1 MKSPDRFSR
10 STYGADSSVRGS
22 HTHLSRASSAND
34 NGGNKG
40 LSRFFLGL
48 RRDPLIFF
56 SLGCARPKLATCLYS
71 SIKTKE
77 VYGLNSSVMLCCALV
92 LKRENHAKPVS
103 ISLSFVTLLVF
114 SQITGIPETHVHLR
128 RTGSVDIFTGSP
140 PCESQEHKKDQE
152 GFRSS
157 RVDGPQAC
165 LETPPGPPLKA
176 SASLSPPSYATTQPS
191 SASKSSTAILSALR
205 ALQEKIK
212 RLEKERADAIVE
224 NAALRQQNN
233 EVQRH
238 SELQR
243 RKEVLEFQEQCVHI
257 QSAYESLLAEREA
270 MESKLASSEE
280 KRRSLL
286 QEANRLRARLAV
298 EEDSR
303 RMAEG
308 RMRDMGDRISKMERT
323 LRSRG
328 GVAEETTEGLRGAL
342 EAETALRLELEHR
355 NEKFGEVLLSVMD
368 MSQELAKHYN
378 AQGAKKRAPTVAGA
392 RSPGIRSTRP
402 SARVGNGQGGMLPFL
417 PATHH
422 RTYNLL
428 ATLSQA
434 VRECKQQEPR
444 QVLDALYE
452 LVQHESGYQGGREGR
467 SAWVEPSKA
476 TFMSYP
482 ATARAWNRRVPPN
495 GSNRLAARWRMEKEC
510 EQQPL
515 NKEEQEHEE
524 AVVSAVQAELEEVEA
539 MLKEELRNLNQKY
552 AEMVSLARGV
562 GQAEKSVEDGR
573 REIPEREF
581 CEEDLR
587 ALIED
592 IHRKEAEIK
601 HLGRILRTN
610 PRYTS
615 RFHLPWSRYRLLN
628 PEKEARRSVL
638 GEQPPCT
645 SPRARGAAQRILDR
659 MSLLGGIR
667 DVSGMT
673 AARK

>member
-1 MKSPDRFSR
+1 
-10 STYGADSSVRGS
+10 
-22 HTHLSRASSAND
+22 
-34 NGGNKG
+34 
-40 LSRFFLGL
+40 
-48 RRDPLIFF
+48 
-56 SLGCARPKLATCLYS
+56 
-71 SIKTKE
+71 
-77 VYGLNSSVMLCCALV
+77 MLCLV
-92 LKRENHAKPVS
+92 VKRENHAKPVS

-114 SQITGIPETHVHLR
+114 SQITEIPETHVHLR

-140 PCESQEHKKDQE
+140 STSFNTRESQEHKKDQE
-152 GFRSS
+152 GLRSS

-165 LETPPGPPLKA
+165 LETRSRPQLKA
-176 SASLSPPSYATTQPS
+176 TASLSPPSYATTQSS

-243 RKEVLEFQEQCVHI
+243 RKEGLEFQEQCVHI
-257 QSAYESLLAEREA
+257 QSAYESLLAEKEA

-303 RMAEG
+303 RIAEG
-308 RMRDMGDRISKMERT
+308 RMRDMEGRISKMERT
-323 LRSRG
+323 LRSRC

-368 MSQELAKHYN
+368 MNQELAKHYN

-392 RSPGIRSTRP
+392 RFPGIRSTRP

-434 VRECKQQEPR
+434 VRKCKQHEPR

-452 LVQHESGYQGGREGR
+452 LMQHESGYQGGREGR

-482 ATARAWNRRVPPN
+482 ATARAWNRRVPPIN
-495 GSNRLAARWRMEKEC
+495 VSNRLAARWRIEKEC

-515 NKEEQEHEE
+515 NKAEQEHEE
-524 AVVSAVQAELEEVEA
+524 AVVSAVQAELGEVEA
-539 MLKEELRNLNQKY
+539 MLEEELHNLNQKY

-562 GQAEKSVEDGR
+562 GQVEKSDEDGR

-592 IHRKEAEIK
+592 IHRKEAELK
-601 HLGRILRTN
+601 HLRRVLRTN

-615 RFHLPWSRYRLLN
+615 RLHPPSSRYRLLN
-628 PEKEARRSVL
+628 PEKEARRPVL

-645 SPRARGAAQRILDR
+645 SPRARGAARRVLDR